1 MNIDKAFEQL
11 RTLVFDLCN
20 DGSNSCCKSVF
31 NEFKAKYTTFKQLF
45 FLLQEKNIWETKGR
59 KQKVT

>member
-45 FLLQEKNIWETKGR
+45 FCFKR
-59 KQKVT
+59 KTFERQREENKK